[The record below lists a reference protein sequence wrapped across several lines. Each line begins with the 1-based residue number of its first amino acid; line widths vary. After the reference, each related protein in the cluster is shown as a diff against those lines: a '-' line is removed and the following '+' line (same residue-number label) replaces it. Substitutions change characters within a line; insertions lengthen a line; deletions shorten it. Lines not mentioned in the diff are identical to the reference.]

1 MPFSSLYNSLASRLG
16 EPQGKIESIHITE
29 TPKDSKWNSAMKAL
43 NKKVAS
49 GELEPRLEMAVDMN
63 KMELKRVELKTPLRE
78 LSRLNSKDKTP
89 IDPILSSGLFLK
101 IENHELKHARALSER
116 LKVEVAVNVAP
127 VSIVDKDLLERK
139 IKNLQHSE
147 LFARLVLEISERYLM
162 NFEPRE
168 LQSAVRRLKRHGV
181 RVGLDEVG
189 RGFSSF
195 QLLHEVEFSH
205 MKISPELY
213 RDELGRNR
221 GWGLVKHIVSMANS
235 LGIVLSAT
243 GVSSQEDCL
252 ALLDMGVALQ
262 QGSYVSKLLFGTD
275 KVKLSELPVLFK
287 DGFTDYLNL

>member
-1 MPFSSLYNSLASRLG
+1 
-16 EPQGKIESIHITE
+16 
-29 TPKDSKWNSAMKAL
+29 
-43 NKKVAS
+43 
-49 GELEPRLEMAVDMN
+49 
-63 KMELKRVELKTPLRE
+63 
-78 LSRLNSKDKTP
+78 
-89 IDPILSSGLFLK
+89 
-101 IENHELKHARALSER
+101 
-116 LKVEVAVNVAP
+116 
-127 VSIVDKDLLERK
+127 
-139 IKNLQHSE
+139 
-147 LFARLVLEISERYLM
+147 
-162 NFEPRE
+162 
-168 LQSAVRRLKRHGV
+168 
-181 RVGLDEVG
+181 
-189 RGFSSF
+189 
-195 QLLHEVEFSH
+195 